1 MINIED
7 IFSNIQ
13 KSLERDIL
21 KNQLFEGIYK
31 YFSQSN
37 ILYIEQKIKPSIEE
51 YFSKEDNIK
60 KFEYSLKIFTI
71 NSINLKNIT
80 IPQFKNLSDILD
92 FLENDFNFKNE
103 VKIFSENG
111 FDPHLLKYS
120 YILKIFYIFWHR
132 KINYDYIITDDT
144 SQITEIYG
152 DFYKDNRNF
161 NSYYLLPFDK
171 EYFNLIP
178 ANQILVDSKGN
189 YLNIYNLSVYFLEF
203 IYELI
208 EKKYIKDISFK
219 IMPQNKQLNKIRQTG
234 SYFNTEINK
243 INDASIFYDYISNN
257 NSMDRLIIIHDKEK
271 NEITFEE
278 LVSDY
283 IDFQDEYIL
292 TQVIHL
298 KYFTD
303 DKNDYFIEHIDHEY
317 IRYSYENY
325 DRKEKK
331 IIDVKGE
338 KKFKTFKIDKSMIP
352 LSYKN
357 KNDQYFITVALFSFF
372 HNKKLISE
380 YFSNMDV

>member
-21 KNQLFEGIYK
+21 KNELFEGIYK

-37 ILYIEQKIKPSIEE
+37 ILYIEQKIKPSIDE

-152 DFYKDNRNF
+152 DYYKDNRNF

-178 ANQILVDSKGN
+178 ANQILVDSKKK
-189 YLNIYNLSVYFLEF
+189 YLNIYGEYA
-203 IYELI
+203 
-208 EKKYIKDISFK
+208 KKNIK
-219 IMPQNKQLNKIRQTG
+219 
-234 SYFNTEINK
+234 
-243 INDASIFYDYISNN
+243 
-257 NSMDRLIIIHDKEK
+257 
-271 NEITFEE
+271 
-278 LVSDY
+278 
-283 IDFQDEYIL
+283 
-292 TQVIHL
+292 
-298 KYFTD
+298 
-303 DKNDYFIEHIDHEY
+303 
-317 IRYSYENY
+317 
-325 DRKEKK
+325 
-331 IIDVKGE
+331 
-338 KKFKTFKIDKSMIP
+338 
-352 LSYKN
+352 
-357 KNDQYFITVALFSFF
+357 
-372 HNKKLISE
+372 
-380 YFSNMDV
+380 